1 MRREGFAGFRIRQLG
16 PNPGDRFVIQYV
28 APMLDP
34 NAPMLGLDIASAP
47 ARREAALAA
56 VASGEPRLSAP
67 FVLEDDPNRT
77 RRGFALI
84 APVYRSIATPA
95 PAQRDAEAFG
105 WATVRL
111 VMDEVLRDFDRE
123 DGAFA
128 LALAD
133 VTPPGA
139 PQPFFASPDWRTD
152 PGVPVRQVRLQP
164 YGRVWQLQ
172 VQALPPFTA
181 QLHQR
186 DPVALALRGA
196 ALTVL
201 LALLLHAVLRSAQR
215 ERVILHQRARM
226 AAMVDSAHDAIVGH
240 TPEGVIL
247 SWNAAAERLLGWRE
261 TEVRGRE
268 LLALTVPAELREPA
282 RAALERVRGGQD
294 VPPFDTVRL
303 DRHGDAV
310 DVSASVAGIR
320 DEAGGLVGMATTLR
334 DMRAQRAAQTRIEE
348 LNATLERQ
356 VRLRTAELRAI
367 LHSAATAII
376 ATDLTGRITAFN
388 PAAEAMLRL
397 PAAQAL
403 GRSVLDFH
411 DPQELRDKTHLLPRE
426 VVEHAGQLPPDV
438 REALRRSRPPPAQ
451 AQRSEWSYVRADGTR
466 FPGLLHLSVLR
477 DDHGR
482 VHGFLAVIADLSER
496 KALEQALELRTHQAE
511 AASQA
516 KSAFLTHMSHELHTP
531 LNAVIGLSQLLAQME
546 LPLRA
551 QQFVHHVRQAGEQ
564 LLALT
569 NDVLDFSRLEAG
581 ELRLEPV
588 TFELPAL
595 LEAVRARVQPLA
607 AVKGLVLRLQAA
619 PGLPVRLRGDAKR
632 LRQVLLHLLDNAVK
646 FTETGEVVL
655 RVEAEALE
663 ARRVRLRLEVSDTGI
678 GIAPAA
684 QQRIFEPFAQ
694 GDDSSTRRFGGTGL
708 GLSIVRR
715 LVALMGGELW
725 LDSAPGRGSRFVV
738 TVELD
743 VEDTA

>member
-1 MRREGFAGFRIRQLG
+1 
-16 PNPGDRFVIQYV
+16 
-28 APMLDP
+28 
-34 NAPMLGLDIASAP
+34 
-47 ARREAALAA
+47 
-56 VASGEPRLSAP
+56 
-67 FVLEDDPNRT
+67 
-77 RRGFALI
+77 
-84 APVYRSIATPA
+84 
-95 PAQRDAEAFG
+95 
-105 WATVRL
+105 
-111 VMDEVLRDFDRE
+111 
-123 DGAFA
+123 
-128 LALAD
+128 
-133 VTPPGA
+133 
-139 PQPFFASPDWRTD
+139 
-152 PGVPVRQVRLQP
+152 
-164 YGRVWQLQ
+164 
-172 VQALPPFTA
+172 
-181 QLHQR
+181 
-186 DPVALALRGA
+186 
-196 ALTVL
+196 
-201 LALLLHAVLRSAQR
+201 
-215 ERVILHQRARM
+215 
-226 AAMVDSAHDAIVGH
+226 
-240 TPEGVIL
+240 
-247 SWNAAAERLLGWRE
+247 
-261 TEVRGRE
+261 
-268 LLALTVPAELREPA
+268 
-282 RAALERVRGGQD
+282 
-294 VPPFDTVRL
+294 
-303 DRHGDAV
+303 
-310 DVSASVAGIR
+310 
-320 DEAGGLVGMATTLR
+320 
-334 DMRAQRAAQTRIEE
+334 
-348 LNATLERQ
+348 

-496 KALEQALELRTHQAE
+496 QALEQALELRTRQAE

-516 KSAFLTHMSHELHTP
+516 KSTFLAHMSHELHTP
-531 LNAVIGLSQLLAQME
+531 LNAVIGLSQLLAQMA
-546 LPLRA
+546 LPPRA
-551 QQFVHHVRQAGEQ
+551 QQFVRHIREAGEQ

-569 NDVLDFSRLEAG
+569 DDVLDLSRLEAG
-581 ELRLEPV
+581 ELQLAPMA
-588 TFELPAL
+588 FELPAL
-595 LEAVRARVQPLA
+595 LEAVRVLVQPLA
-607 AVKGLVLRLQAA
+607 AVKGLALRLEAA
-619 PGLPVRLRGDAKR
+619 PGLPARLHGDAPR

-646 FTETGEVVL
+646 FTEAGEVVL
-655 RVEAEALE
+655 RVEGEVLQ